1 MPQDLPRPALL
12 IVGHGTKSAEGCAQ
26 FATLV
31 DRVQR
36 RAPYADVA
44 GGFLEL
50 APPPIQESVARL
62 VAAGHRT
69 VDVVPLV
76 LVAAGHSKGDIPA
89 ALAREQLR
97 HPGLAFRYGRPLGPH
112 PDLLAQAERRLA
124 ALVPREL
131 WSTTAV
137 VLVGRGAT
145 DPDANAE
152 VAKTARLLL
161 EGRGIG
167 TVETAFISLAEPS
180 VPAGLDR
187 ARRLGFAR
195 VVVLPW
201 FLFAGV
207 LPDRIRTQTAQWA
220 QAHPG
225 VEVLSADLLG
235 PGDALTGVVLE
246 RWAEIGGGDLR
257 MNCDTCAYRVALPG
271 FEGKVGAPQT
281 PHDHPDDPAHPHGHA
296 HGSDHSHGTD
306 HDHGSD
312 RNHGSDHSHDVAVH
326 PH

>member
-1 MPQDLPRPALL
+1 VSVTPARPSLRSGRAGDPERARALL
-12 IVGHGTKSAEGCAQ
+12 VVGHGTKSEAGCAQ
-26 FATLV
+26 FGQLV
-31 DRVQR
+31 DLVQAR
-36 RAPYADVA
+36 TPYADVA

-50 APPPIQESVARL
+50 APPPIQDAVNRL
-62 VAAGHRT
+62 VDLGHRT

-89 ALAREQLR
+89 ALKREELR
-97 HPGLAFRYGRPLGPH
+97 HPGLSFRYARPLGPH
-112 PDLLAQAERRLA
+112 PALLALAESRLEA
-124 ALVPREL
+124 VVPRDQ
-131 WSTTAV
+131 WADTAV

-187 ARRLGFAR
+187 AHRLGYTRIA
-195 VVVLPW
+195 VLPW

-207 LPDRIRTQTAQWA
+207 LPDRIVRQSHEWA
-220 QAHPG
+220 EQHADAD
-225 VEVLSADLLG
+225 VRVADLLG
-235 PGDALTGVVLE
+235 PTDALAGVVAE
-246 RWAEIGGGDLR
+246 RWSELDGGDLR

-271 FEGKVGAPQT
+271 FEAKVGAPQT
-281 PHDHPDDPAHPHGHA
+281 PHDHPDDPAHPHH
-296 HGSDHSHGTD
+296 HHHHHHD
-306 HDHGSD
+306 HDH
-312 RNHGSDHSHDVAVH
+312 AH

>member
-1 MPQDLPRPALL
+1 MRPALL
-12 IVGHGTKSAEGCAQ
+12 VIGHGTKSTAGCEE
-26 FATLV
+26 FSELV
-31 DRVQR
+31 ERVQTR
-36 RAPYADVA
+36 TPYADVA

-50 APPPIQESVARL
+50 APPPIQDAVSRL
-62 VAAGHRT
+62 VAAGHTT

-97 HPGLAFRYGRPLGPH
+97 HPGLVFRYGRPLGPH
-112 PDLLAQAERRLA
+112 PDLLAVAEARLE

-131 WSTTAV
+131 WADTAV

-152 VAKTARLLL
+152 VAKTARLLQ

-167 TVETAFISLAEPS
+167 TVETAFISLATPS
-180 VPAGLDR
+180 VPQGLDR
-187 ARRLGFAR
+187 AQRLGFAR

-207 LPDRIRTQTAQWA
+207 LPDRIVAQTDDWA
-220 QAHPG
+220 RQHPE
-225 VEVLSADLLG
+225 VEVLQAGLIG
-235 PGDALTGVVLE
+235 PGDALAGVVLE

-257 MNCDTCAYRVALPG
+257 MNCDTCAYRVTLPG
-271 FEGKVGAPQT
+271 FEDKVGAAQT

-296 HGSDHSHGTD
+296 AHGHGA
-306 HDHGSD
+306 HGPGD
-312 RNHGSDHSHDVAVH
+312 AAHELAR
-326 PH
+326 